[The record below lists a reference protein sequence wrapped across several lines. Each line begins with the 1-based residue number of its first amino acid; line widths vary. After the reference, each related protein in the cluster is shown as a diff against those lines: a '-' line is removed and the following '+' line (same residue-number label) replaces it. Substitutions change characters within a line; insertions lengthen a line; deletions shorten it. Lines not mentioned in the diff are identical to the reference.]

1 MLVSLFSQPL
11 PSAFLRKRKV
21 DSHSLRVLSLKYK
34 GKSFVGRILPVPDHV
49 AAFVSAGIRI
59 NEEEVPI

>member
-21 DSHSLRVLSLKYK
+21 DSHSLRVLSLN
-34 GKSFVGRILPVPDHV
+34 KSFVGRILTVPDHV

-59 NEEEVPI
+59 NEEDVPI